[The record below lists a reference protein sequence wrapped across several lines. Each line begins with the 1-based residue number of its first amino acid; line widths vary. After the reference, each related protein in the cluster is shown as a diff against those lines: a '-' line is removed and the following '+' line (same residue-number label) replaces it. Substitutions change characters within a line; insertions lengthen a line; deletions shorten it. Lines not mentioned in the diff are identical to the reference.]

1 MSRTYL
7 LQRYCKSRRGI
18 SMRAIESQPD
28 ATHVTS
34 STIAAD
40 IDDGQ
45 PRFTRR
51 ETLLTM
57 LGVLMVMLLASLDQT
72 IVGTAHPKIIAELN
86 GFNEYTWVTTAYLL

>member
-1 MSRTYL
+1 
-7 LQRYCKSRRGI
+7 
-18 SMRAIESQPD
+18 MRAIESQLD

-34 STIAAD
+34 SNIAAGIGD
-40 IDDGQ
+40 EQ

-72 IVGTAHPKIIAELN
+72 IPCQN
-86 GFNEYTWVTTAYLL
+86 RSFPLLAISTRSL